1 MAASYHEP
9 RSRSWGRR
17 GTQDCVEI
25 LRTPDERFAAL
36 ADWPFAPHYCQL
48 GELRIAFVDE
58 GPRDGHVVL
67 CLHGEPSWSYLY
79 RKMIPPLV
87 RAGLR
92 VIAPDLPG
100 FGRSDKPAAR
110 TDYSYQRH
118 VDWLRGLLD
127 ELSLPPATLFCQ
139 DWGGLL
145 GLRLAGEEPER
156 FARIVA
162 CNTFLPTGDQ
172 PLPPAFFAWQKFSQT
187 LTAMPVGAIIARG
200 CASPLSAQQIA
211 AYDAP
216 FPDPS
221 YQAGALQFPL
231 LVPTSP
237 NDPASEA
244 NRRAWQGLRSF
255 PRPFLTAFGDSDPV
269 TSGADRLLQAN
280 IAGAAGMP
288 HTTLRAGHFAQ
299 EDVGDE
305 LATIVSTF
313 VSKTL

>member
-1 MAASYHEP
+1 MEL
-9 RSRSWGRR
+9 
-17 GTQDCVEI
+17 
-25 LRTPDERFAAL
+25 LRTPDDRFAAL
-36 ADWPFAPHYCQL
+36 ADWPYLPNYLQL
-48 GELRIAFVDE
+48 GELRVAYVDE
-58 GPRDGHVVL
+58 GPRDGQVVL

-87 RAGLR
+87 QAGLR

-110 TDYSYQRH
+110 SDYTYQRH

-127 ELSLPPATLFCQ
+127 GLSLPPATLFCQ

-162 CNTFLPTGDQ
+162 CNTFLPTGDL
-172 PLPPAFFAWQKFSQT
+172 PLPPAFFAWQQFSQT
-187 LTAMPVGAIIARG
+187 LPAMPVGAIIARG
-200 CASPLSAQQIA
+200 CSRPMSPQSIA

-221 YQAGALQFPL
+221 YQAGARQFPL
-231 LVPTSP
+231 LVPTTP
-237 NDPASEA
+237 NDPAAEA

-255 PRPFLTAFGDSDPV
+255 HRPFVTAFGDADPI
-269 TSGADRLLQAN
+269 TRGADRLLQEH
-280 IAGAAGMP
+280 IPGAAGMP
-288 HTTLRAGHFAQ
+288 HVTMQAGHFAQ
-299 EDVGDE
+299 EDVGEE
-305 LATIVSTF
+305 LAKLISAF
-313 VSKTL
+313 IQQTL

>member
-1 MAASYHEP
+1 MGA
-9 RSRSWGRR
+9 GR
-17 GTQDCVEI
+17 GTQPSVEL

-36 ADWPFAPHYCQL
+36 ADWPFSPRYYQV
-48 GELRIAFVDE
+48 GELRMAFVDE

-87 RAGLR
+87 QAGLR

-110 TDYSYQRH
+110 ADYTYQRH
-118 VDWLRGLLD
+118 VDWLRALLD
-127 ELSLPPATLFCQ
+127 GLALPPATLFCQ

-145 GLRLAGEEPER
+145 GLRIAGEEPER

-172 PLPPAFFAWQKFSQT
+172 PLPPAFFAWQRFSQT
-187 LTAMPVGAIIARG
+187 LSAMPVGAIIARG
-200 CASPLSAQQIA
+200 CASPLSPPHVA

-216 FPDPS
+216 FPDAS

-231 LVPTSP
+231 LVPTTP
-237 NDPASEA
+237 TDPAAEA
-244 NRRAWQGLRSF
+244 NRRAFRGLGTFRK
-255 PRPFLTAFGDSDPV
+255 PFLTAFGDADPV
-269 TSGADRLLQAN
+269 TAGADRLLQEH
-280 IAGAAGMP
+280 IPGAAGMP
-288 HTTLRAGHFAQ
+288 HKTVRAGHFAQ
-299 EDVGDE
+299 EDVGEE
-305 LATIVSTF
+305 LAGYIAAFISQ
-313 VSKTL
+313 TL

>member
-1 MAASYHEP
+1 MEL
-9 RSRSWGRR
+9 
-17 GTQDCVEI
+17 
-25 LRTPDERFAAL
+25 LRTPDDRFAAL
-36 ADWPFAPHYCQL
+36 ADWPYLPNYLQL
-48 GELRIAFVDE
+48 GELRVAYVDE
-58 GPRDGHVVL
+58 GPRDGQVVL

-87 RAGLR
+87 QAGLR

-110 TDYSYQRH
+110 SDYTYQRH

-127 ELSLPPATLFCQ
+127 GLSLPAATLFCQ

-162 CNTFLPTGDQ
+162 CNTFLPTGDL
-172 PLPPAFFAWQKFSQT
+172 PLPPAFFAWQQFSQT
-187 LTAMPVGAIIARG
+187 LPTMPVGAIIARG
-200 CASPLSAQQIA
+200 CSRPMSPQSIA

-221 YQAGALQFPL
+221 YQAGARQFPL
-231 LVPTSP
+231 LVPTTP
-237 NDPASEA
+237 NDPAAEA

-255 PRPFLTAFGDSDPV
+255 RRPFVTAFGDADPI
-269 TSGADRLLQAN
+269 TRGADRLLQEH
-280 IAGAAGMP
+280 IPGAAGMP
-288 HTTLRAGHFAQ
+288 HVTMQAGHFAQ
-299 EDVGDE
+299 EDAGEE
-305 LATIVSTF
+305 LAKLISAF
-313 VSKTL
+313 IQQTL